1 MSEPLDEDLDIM
13 VLYERGLLVEGKAAL
28 TLDDLVRG
36 MDRVTPISKTR
47 ADTAN
52 YRYSDVKVTPMAGIR
67 SYQYDAD
74 VHSLNS
80 DRRYHV
86 AIFFF
91 DCDVQAKQ
99 KPAYND
105 SPVRVSCSCPDYL
118 FTYMRWN
125 VLNNCHAR
133 RPLKIPVPKGTG
145 VPNRNTP
152 SKIPG
157 CCKHITSFAKL
168 LLDSGR
174 ITQRLQVPQKVQQ
187 QPARPDA
194 FRPNPTRD
202 TPVSPARGAPG
213 SVSATG
219 PAAADGRAE
228 TPSDGT

>member
-1 MSEPLDEDLDIM
+1 MSEPLDEDIM
-13 VLYERGLLVEGKAAL
+13 VLYEKGLLVEGKAAL

-47 ADTAN
+47 ADTSN

-74 VHSLNS
+74 VWSLNS
-80 DRRYHV
+80 DKHYHV

-105 SPVRVSCSCPDYL
+105 SPIRVSCSCPDYL
-118 FTYMRWN
+118 YTYMRWN
-125 VLNNCHAR
+125 VINNCHAR
-133 RPLKIPVPKGTG
+133 RPLKIPTPKGTG
-145 VPNRNTP
+145 VPNRNTG

-174 ITQRLQVPQKVQQ
+174 ITQRLQVPQRVKDR
-187 QPARPDA
+187 PTKPDA
-194 FRPNPTRD
+194 FKPNPNRD
-202 TPVSPARGAPG
+202 TPVSPTRGAPG
-213 SVSATG
+213 SVSQTG

-228 TPSDGT
+228 SPPEV